1 MNDDSHTPSPC
12 PLLSLSPPLLVS
24 SPTRPIVIIGGG
36 FAGLAAAVDLA
47 EAGRRVLL
55 LERRSFLGGR
65 AYSFKDKITGDTI
78 DNGQHLMMGC
88 YHNTLRFLKKIGAHD
103 KLKIQANPRVDFL
116 YESSNG
122 AVRCASF
129 KCPPLPAPLH
139 LLGGLANLKTIGW
152 NDRIK
157 ALRVGLELFR
167 LKLDRL
173 KLDRLKLDRLK
184 LDRLNGNRAGLA
196 DITVRQWLDRL
207 GQPERIQRRF
217 WDVVALATLN
227 ESPDVASAD
236 MFARV
241 LDQAFL
247 HAKRDSALIISKVGL
262 SDLYTEDARRFI
274 ESRGGEVM
282 LNADVAQIEFAG
294 DGVNR
299 ASGVVL
305 RNGRRIEAEEI
316 VSAVPHSA
324 LGRMLAKEIVSAKQC
339 FHHLDRFGSAPIVSI
354 NLWFERPVADL
365 EFAGLLDSPIEWVFN
380 KNAIAGQPVGRRQ
393 HLALVI
399 SGAHEAAMKTKEEL
413 IEMASGEMARFF
425 PAARRQ
431 RPVHAFV
438 VREQEAT
445 ISHSAGTA
453 RLRPPQRT
461 DVSNLFLAGDWTDT
475 GLPATI
481 EGAVW
486 SGQECARALLSGS

>member
-1 MNDDSHTPSPC
+1 MNDDSYTNSSRPVAPSPR
-12 PLLSLSPPLLVS
+12 
-24 SPTRPIVIIGGG
+24 RPVVIVGGG

-65 AYSFKDKITGDTI
+65 AYSFKDKTTGDTI

-88 YHNTLRFLKKIGAHD
+88 YHNTLSFLKKIGAHD

-116 YESSNG
+116 YESG
-122 AVRCASF
+122 DGGVRCASF

-152 NDRIK
+152 SDRIK
-157 ALRVGLELFR
+157 ALRVGLELLR
-167 LKLDRL
+167 LKLNRL
-173 KLDRLKLDRLK
+173 KLHGP
-184 LDRLNGNRAGLA
+184 NGNRAGLA
-196 DITVRQWLDRL
+196 DITVRQWLNRL

-262 SDLYTEDARRFI
+262 SDLYTEDARMFI
-274 ESRGGEVM
+274 ESRGGQVM

-294 DGVNR
+294 DR
-299 ASGVVL
+299 ANGAVGVVL
-305 RNGRRIEAEEI
+305 RNGQRIEAEKI

-324 LGRMLAKEIVSAKQC
+324 LGRMLAWEGVSANRS
-339 FHHLDRFGSAPIVSI
+339 FHQLDRFSFAPIVSI
-354 NLWFERPVADL
+354 NLWFEKPITDL

-380 KNAIAGQPVGRRQ
+380 KSAITGETVGKRQ

-399 SGAHEAAMKTKEEL
+399 SGAHEAAVKAKEEL
-413 IEMASGEMARFF
+413 IEMAAGEMARFF

-431 RPVHAFV
+431 RPIHAFV

-453 RLRPPQRT
+453 RLRPSQRT
-461 DVSNLFLAGDWTDT
+461 DISNLFLAGDWTDT

-486 SGQECARALLSGS
+486 SGQECARAILKD